1 MKRANSTDA
10 AKIREALAATGSFN
24 SVSGDMS
31 LNETHDA
38 VRGVVI
44 IELKDGKQ
52 VYKET
57 IHHPIVT
64 TQFVKKKRRLYL

>member
-1 MKRANSTDA
+1 MAAMGYDAAYLLTDAIKRAGSTDA
-10 AKIREALAATGSFN
+10 GKIRDALAATKNFK
-24 SVSGDMS
+24 SVSGEMN

-52 VYKET
+52 MYKQT
-57 IHHPIVT
+57 INP
-64 TQFVKKKRRLYL
+64 